1 MMDKQRRMTVLFA
14 DVSDATRLIERLG
27 STEAAYAVERCM
39 KRMERAIAGH
49 RGRLL
54 KTAEGGMLAEFAA
67 AEQAGLAAIDML
79 ERVAKLPPVSGLKLA
94 VRIGLHSG
102 AADAEQAAAGARRIA
117 ARAGSDQILA
127 CPALVGELP
136 DQAAITIRAR
146 PDLRTAGDDGVT
158 FTPVEI
164 VRHGHEAPPRKPA
177 NIAPERA
184 PAAALPPGRLCVRYR
199 GNAYLLDDKAPL
211 LTLGRDPAS
220 KLVIADRKGSRT
232 HARIERRNGRYFY
245 ADSSTNGSYITG
257 GDQPEIMIRRREI
270 ELKGS
275 GRICFGA
282 SVKDTK
288 ADCAEFEHL

>member
-1 MMDKQRRMTVLFA
+1 MTVLFA
-14 DVSDATRLIERLG
+14 DVADATRLVERLG

-54 KTAEGGMLAEFAA
+54 KNAEGGMLAEFSG
-67 AEQAGLAAIDML
+67 AEQACLAAIDML

-94 VRIGLHSG
+94 IRIGLHSG
-102 AADAEQAAAGARRIA
+102 AADAEQVAAGAKRVA

-136 DQAAITIRAR
+136 DQASITIRAR
-146 PDLRTAGDDGVT
+146 PDLRTTGEDGVA

-164 VRHGHEAPPRKPA
+164 VRHGHEAAPRKPA
-177 NIAPERA
+177 IIAAEGTP
-184 PAAALPPGRLCVRYR
+184 AALPPERLCVRYR
-199 GNAYLLDDKAPL
+199 GKAYLLDDKAPL
-211 LTLGRDPAS
+211 LTLGRDPGS

-232 HARIERRNGRYFY
+232 HARIERRNGRFFY
-245 ADSSTNGSYITG
+245 ADNSTNGSYISG
-257 GDQPEIMIRRREI
+257 GDQPEIMVRRREI
-270 ELKGS
+270 ELTGS

-282 SVKDTK
+282 SVKDPK

>member
-49 RGRLL
+49 RGRLV
-54 KTAEGGMLAEFAA
+54 KTAEGGMLAEFAS
-67 AEQAGLAAIDML
+67 AEQACLAAIDMQ

-94 VRIGLHSG
+94 IRIGLHSG
-102 AADAEQAAAGARRIA
+102 AADAEQVAAGAKRIA

-136 DQAAITIRAR
+136 DQASVTIRAR
-146 PDLRTAGDDGVT
+146 PDLRTAGEDGAT

-164 VRHGHEAPPRKPA
+164 VRHGHEAAPRKPA
-177 NIAPERA
+177 IVAAERA
-184 PAAALPPGRLCVRYR
+184 PAALPPGRLCVRYR
-199 GNAYLLDDKAPL
+199 GNAYLLDDQAPL

-245 ADSSTNGSYITG
+245 ADNSTNGSYISG
-257 GDQPEIMIRRREI
+257 GDQPEFMVRRREI

-275 GRICFGA
+275 GLICFGA
-282 SVKDTK
+282 SLKDPK

>member
-1 MMDKQRRMTVLFA
+1 MMDKQRRKTVLFA

-102 AADAEQAAAGARRIA
+102 AADAEQGAAGARRIA

-146 PDLRTAGDDGVT
+146 SARRTSPLRLRDRRSSSAITSSEHDNAIAIRVI
-158 FTPVEI
+158 TPPI
-164 VRHGHEAPPRKPA
+164 
-177 NIAPERA
+177 
-184 PAAALPPGRLCVRYR
+184 
-199 GNAYLLDDKAPL
+199 
-211 LTLGRDPAS
+211 S
-220 KLVIADRKGSRT
+220 M
-232 HARIERRNGRYFY
+232 
-245 ADSSTNGSYITG
+245 
-257 GDQPEIMIRRREI
+257 Q
-270 ELKGS
+270 
-275 GRICFGA
+275 
-282 SVKDTK
+282 
-288 ADCAEFEHL
+288 